1 VVSSGKEPMS
11 TAIARQLPASRIT
24 AFAPVQVLGDP
35 TVEHFRRH
43 FFRPS
48 LPAIFP
54 RGQFADL
61 PALKHWFLPK
71 NGTLHSSSEL
81 LLDRTHLLGP
91 EEIMVPLELTSG
103 KDEFQRFHA
112 PLIMFVEWVRRAAMS
127 NTTDR
132 LYLAQAKVSDL
143 PQRLKDD
150 FPAPAYVTRAG
161 KGDIYDTNLWIGL
174 APTYTP
180 LHRDPNPNIFVQ
192 LAGTK
197 VVRLFEPAIG
207 VDIFKRVQREVGA
220 NASAV
225 FRGDE
230 MMVGQEKELLEDQVW
245 GDRAGNDTT
254 FRPLGYEAQLGRG
267 DGLFI
272 PSGWWHSI
280 KGVGEGIT
288 GSVSVQ

>member
-1 VVSSGKEPMS
+1 MS
-11 TAIARQLPASRIT
+11 AVIVRQLPASRVT
-24 AFAPVQVLGDP
+24 AFAPVQVLSDP
-35 TVEHFRRH
+35 SVEHFQQH
-43 FFRPS
+43 FFHPS
-48 LPAIFP
+48 LPVIFP

-61 PALKHWFLPK
+61 PVLKHWFQPK
-71 NGTLHSSSEL
+71 DDTLLRSSAFT
-81 LLDRTHLLGP
+81 LDRTHLLGP
-91 EEIMVPLELTSG
+91 EEIMIPLELTSG
-103 KDEFQRFHA
+103 KDKFQRFQA
-112 PLIMFVEWVRRAAMS
+112 PLSMFVEWVWRAS
-127 NTTDR
+127 TSDVTDR
-132 LYLAQAKVSDL
+132 LYLAQAKISDL

-197 VVRLFEPAIG
+197 IVRLFEPDVG
-207 VDIFKRVQREVGA
+207 VDIFKRVQREVGT

-230 MMVGQEKELLEDQVW
+230 MMVGQERELLEDQVW
-245 GDRAGNDTT
+245 GDRAGNNTT
-254 FRPLGYEAQLGRG
+254 SGVLGHEAQLDRG

-288 GSVSVQ
+288 GSVNWWFR